1 MAQTQRRPAGM
12 NPFSMLVG
20 GMRRMASMDL
30 DDVTT
35 AMQQFSNPDANFLDM
50 LGRDREERV
59 EKMAE
64 LLKGCTEEDM
74 QEMASIFGEAMA
86 RNEAEKARQA
96 ARQERRSQRDITPM
110 GSERPQRRPRAA
122 ERREERRRAS

>member
-1 MAQTQRRPAGM
+1 MAQTERRPAAM

-30 DDVTT
+30 DDVSQ
-35 AMQQFSNPDANFLDM
+35 AMQQFTNPDANFLDM

-64 LLKGCTEEDM
+64 LLKNCSEEDM
-74 QEMASIFGEAMA
+74 LEMGAIFSEAMA
-86 RNEAEKARQA
+86 RNETEKARQA
-96 ARQERRSQRDITPM
+96 ERQERRTMTRFSE
-110 GSERPQRRPRAA
+110 GSRRRPRAA
-122 ERREERRRAS
+122 ERRQERRRVS

>member
-1 MAQTQRRPAGM
+1 MAQTERRPAGT
-12 NPFSMLVG
+12 NPFSMMVG

-30 DDVTT
+30 DDVKQ
-35 AMQQFSNPDANFLDM
+35 AMQQFTNPDANFLDM

-64 LLKGCTEEDM
+64 LLVNCSEEDM
-74 QEMASIFGEAMA
+74 LEMGAIFAEAMA
-86 RNEAEKARQA
+86 RNEANKARQA
-96 ARQERRSQRDITPM
+96 SRPDRRQRPDVTRITNERR
-110 GSERPQRRPRAA
+110 RRPTAA

>member
-1 MAQTQRRPAGM
+1 M

-30 DDVTT
+30 DDVTS
-35 AMQQFSNPDANFLDM
+35 AMQQFTNPDANFLDM

-64 LLKGCTEEDM
+64 LLKSCTEEDM

-86 RNEAEKARQA
+86 RNEAEKSRQA
-96 ARQERRSQRDITPM
+96 ARQERRTQRDVSPM
-110 GSERPQRRPRAA
+110 GSERPGRRPRAA

>member
-1 MAQTQRRPAGM
+1 MAQTERRATAA

-30 DDVTT
+30 DDVAQ
-35 AMQQFSNPDANFLDM
+35 AMQQFTNPDANFLDM

-64 LLKGCTEEDM
+64 LLRTCSEADM
-74 QEMASIFGEAMA
+74 QEMAAIFGEAMA
-86 RNEAEKARQA
+86 RNEAEKARRA
-96 ARQERRSQRDITPM
+96 ARQRRDVTRLSA
-110 GSERPQRRPRAA
+110 ERPRRRPTAA
-122 ERREERRRAS
+122 ERRQERRRAS